1 MAGGKET
8 PRQKMIGM
16 MYLVLT
22 ALLALQVSNQILQK
36 FILLND
42 GLERTSKNYI
52 EKNASIVS
60 NIEGTVEQQ
69 GNNEKDL
76 PKVEAAKQIR
86 EKTSEIFS
94 YLEGLKQELITQSN
108 AKNDEGQY
116 KNSALK
122 NTDIAGNIFNNN
134 KKGYE
139 MQERLNRYP
148 EEIGA
153 LLSGV
158 GIPLEFEKIA
168 KDANEIDMFKNDPDV
183 RYKDF
188 VNLNFV
194 KSPIGAVLAII
205 SQYQN
210 EVLNIESE
218 SLGALTRS
226 LGSFYYKADIFE
238 PMVSANS
245 NIVAAGTKFE
255 GNLFIAS
262 ASSSAQPKMSVNGKE
277 IPVENGFGKISF
289 PVGPADSYDD
299 RGLAKR
305 TLEGEV
311 VVNIDGKD
319 SLLNVNYEYFVAN
332 PTIEVTAEAIQQ
344 LYAQCA
350 NELSIKV
357 PALGN
362 SYAPEFAVT
371 NGQAIKGSNPGDVT
385 IIPAN
390 SGKVNIGVSS
400 GGAKIGTVTYDI
412 RPVPAPTIAAY
423 NGDKEID
430 MSVPFPAPGPSQL
443 KIKAVPE
450 PTFGRTMP
458 KDARFQVSGG
468 VVKLLRNEVPREQV
482 NINGEDVAI
491 RQLLAAARSGDN
503 LVIQVTEVTRTN
515 FQGQKIKSNVNH
527 IERIAIK

>member
-52 EKNASIVS
+52 QKNEFTVSSIQS
-60 NIEGTVEQQ
+60 TVEQQ
-69 GNNEKDL
+69 GNNAKDV
-76 PKVEAAKQIR
+76 PKVAAAQEVR
-86 EKTSEIFS
+86 EKTAEVFA
-94 YLEGLKQELITQSN
+94 YLESLKQDLITSSN
-108 AKNDEGQY
+108 ALNDEGQFQ
-116 KNSALK
+116 NSALK
-122 NTDIAGNIFNNN
+122 NTDIPGNIFNNN

-139 MQERLNRYP
+139 MQERLNAYP
-148 EEIGA
+148 EEISSI
-153 LLSGV
+153 LSSLD
-158 GIPLEFEKIA
+158 IPMTFDKIA
-168 KDANEIDMFKNDPDV
+168 KDANEIDLFKNDPDV
-183 RYKDF
+183 SYKDF

-194 KSPIGAVLAII
+194 KSPVGAVLAII

-218 SLGALTRS
+218 ALTAITSS
-226 LGSFYYKADIFE
+226 LGSFYFKSDVFE

-255 GNLFIAS
+255 GSLFIAS
-262 ASSSAQPKMSVNGKE
+262 SSSSIQPKMTANGAE
-277 IPVENGFGKISF
+277 IPVENGFGQISF
-289 PVGPADSYDD
+289 PVTPAGSYDD
-299 RGLAKR
+299 RGLAKK
-305 TLEGEV
+305 TFSGEV
-311 VVNIDGKD
+311 VININGTD
-319 SLLNVNYEYFVAN
+319 SVMPYSYDYYVAN

-344 LYAQCA
+344 LYAECA

-362 SYAPEFAVT
+362 NYAPEFAIS
-371 NGQAIKGSNPGDVT
+371 NGQAIKGSKPGDVT
-385 IIPAN
+385 IIPGS

-400 GGAKIGTVTYDI
+400 GGVKIGTKTYDI
-412 RPVPAPTIAAY
+412 RPVPAPTIRPFDAR
-423 NGDKEID
+423 GEID
-430 MSVPFPAPGPSQL
+430 LTNPYPSPGPSTL
-443 KIKAVPE
+443 LVKAIPE

-458 KDARFQVSGG
+458 KDARFEVTGG
-468 VVKLLRNEVPREQV
+468 VVKLVRNDVPRDQV
-482 NINGEDVAI
+482 NITGENVAI
-491 RQLLAAARSGDN
+491 RNLLAAARTGDR

-515 FQGQKIKSNVNH
+515 FRGNKIRSAQNE
-527 IERIAIK
+527 IMWIQIK

>member
-42 GLERTSKNYI
+42 GLERTSKNYRL
-52 EKNASIVS
+52 KNVKTVDNIRSIVD
-60 NIEGTVEQQ
+60 EQ
-69 GNNEKDL
+69 GNNAKDV
-76 PKVEAAKQIR
+76 PKVKAAEQIR
-86 EKTSEIFS
+86 EKTSEIFN
-94 YLEGLKQELITQSN
+94 YLEGLKQDLITTSN
-108 AKNDEGQY
+108 AINDEGQF

-139 MQERLNRYP
+139 MQEKLNAYP
-148 EEIGA
+148 QEVSAILKEIG
-153 LLSGV
+153 V
-158 GIPLEFEKIA
+158 PLEFEKIA
-168 KDANEIDMFKNDPDV
+168 KDAEEIDLFKNDPDV

-194 KSPIGAVLAII
+194 KSPLGAVLAII
-205 SQYQN
+205 SQYEN

-218 SLGALTRS
+218 ALSELSQS
-226 LGSFYYKADIFE
+226 LGSFYMKSDIFE
-238 PMVSANS
+238 ATVSANS

-255 GNLFIAS
+255 GSLFIAS
-262 ASSSAQPKMSVNGKE
+262 ASSSVQPKMTADGRE

-305 TLEGEV
+305 TLKGEIM
-311 VVNIDGKD
+311 VNVGGEDKVLSVD
-319 SLLNVNYEYFVAN
+319 YDYFVAN

-344 LYAQCA
+344 LYAECA

-362 SYAPEFAVT
+362 SYAPEFAVS
-371 NGQAIKGSNPGDVT
+371 NGQAIKGSKPGDVT
-385 IIPAN
+385 IIPGN

-400 GGAKIGTVTYDI
+400 GGAKIGTKTYDI
-412 RPVPAPTIAAY
+412 RPVPAPTIRPFDARGA
-423 NGDKEID
+423 ID
-430 MSVPFPAPGPSQL
+430 LSTPYPAPGPSQL
-443 KIKAVPE
+443 LIKAVPE

-458 KDARFQVSGG
+458 KDANFEVTGG
-468 VVKLLRNEVPREQV
+468 VVKLLRNEVPRDQV
-482 NINGEDVAI
+482 NISGENVAI
-491 RQLLAAARSGDN
+491 RSLLAAARSGDA
-503 LVIQVTEVTRTN
+503 LVIQVTEITRTN
-515 FQGQKIKSNVNH
+515 FRGNKIKSTQNE
-527 IERIAIK
+527 IIRIPIK

>member
-262 ASSSAQPKMSVNGKE
+262 DRKSV
-277 IPVENGFGKISF
+277 V
-289 PVGPADSYDD
+289 
-299 RGLAKR
+299 
-305 TLEGEV
+305 
-311 VVNIDGKD
+311 
-319 SLLNVNYEYFVAN
+319 
-332 PTIEVTAEAIQQ
+332 
-344 LYAQCA
+344 
-350 NELSIKV
+350 
-357 PALGN
+357 
-362 SYAPEFAVT
+362 
-371 NGQAIKGSNPGDVT
+371 
-385 IIPAN
+385 
-390 SGKVNIGVSS
+390 
-400 GGAKIGTVTYDI
+400 
-412 RPVPAPTIAAY
+412 
-423 NGDKEID
+423 
-430 MSVPFPAPGPSQL
+430 
-443 KIKAVPE
+443 
-450 PTFGRTMP
+450 
-458 KDARFQVSGG
+458 
-468 VVKLLRNEVPREQV
+468 
-482 NINGEDVAI
+482 
-491 RQLLAAARSGDN
+491 
-503 LVIQVTEVTRTN
+503 
-515 FQGQKIKSNVNH
+515 
-527 IERIAIK
+527 